1 MNISSFTHLLAFIK
15 ASLPCIKC
23 ASIYFELHKIQML
36 YPSYSS
42 KCEHK
47 CKSLALLKQTEVSVK
62 FGSELYR
69 CIFLLYVDV
78 VETKY
83 TDESFDIHF
92 IAIGFICFSMK
103 PKAQR

>member
-1 MNISSFTHLLAFIK
+1 MYL
-15 ASLPCIKC
+15 
-23 ASIYFELHKIQML
+23 
-36 YPSYSS
+36 
-42 KCEHK
+42 
-47 CKSLALLKQTEVSVK
+47 
-62 FGSELYR
+62 R

-103 PKAQR
+103 PKKKHNRVSWKFEQNTKRVELKFAIYSMKCRPIVDHVLLKVLSDGQFGLIMEYHINLLGYARNLI